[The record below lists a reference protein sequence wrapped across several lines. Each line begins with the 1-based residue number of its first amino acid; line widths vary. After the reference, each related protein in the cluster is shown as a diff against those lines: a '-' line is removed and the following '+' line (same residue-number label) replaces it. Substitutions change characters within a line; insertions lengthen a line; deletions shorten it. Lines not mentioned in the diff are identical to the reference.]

1 MSQHDDNLDMGFE
14 IPDDALEQLSDP
26 EITKKWPQALTDMLS
41 VIEDAHRQRGDDD
54 KTARTLAFIAVRAL
68 AHYHGGHIFYLPKG
82 EQIGR
87 ALRDREI
94 FECFNGT
101 NVHEL
106 ARQYNLNDV
115 RIYKILAEQRK
126 LARDRRQPD
135 LFGRADRG

>member
-1 MSQHDDNLDMGFE
+1 MNSKEENLDMGFD
-14 IPDDALEQLSDP
+14 IPDDALEQLQDP

-41 VIEDAHRQRGDDD
+41 VIEAAHRQRGDDD

-82 EQIGR
+82 EQIDR

-101 NVHEL
+101 NVSEL
-106 ARQYNLNDV
+106 ASKYNLNDV

-126 LARDRRQPD
+126 LARDRHQPD
-135 LFGRADRG
+135 LFRRAERG

>member
-1 MSQHDDNLDMGFE
+1 MSDKDDNLDMGFE
-14 IPDDALEQLSDP
+14 IPDDALDQIKDP

-41 VIEDAHRQRGDDD
+41 VIEAAYRQRGDDD

-82 EQIGR
+82 EQIDR

-101 NVHEL
+101 NVSEL
-106 ARQYNLNDV
+106 ASKYNLNDV

-126 LARDRRQPD
+126 LARDRHQPD
-135 LFGRADRG
+135 LFRRAERG

>member
-1 MSQHDDNLDMGFE
+1 MSSKEENLDMGFE
-14 IPDDALEQLSDP
+14 IPDDALEQLQDP

-41 VIEDAHRQRGDDD
+41 VIEAAHRHRGDDD
-54 KTARTLAFIAVRAL
+54 NTARTLAFIAVRAL

-82 EQIGR
+82 EQIDR

-101 NVHEL
+101 NVSEL
-106 ARQYNLNDV
+106 ASKYNLNDV

-126 LARDRRQPD
+126 LARDRHQPD
-135 LFGRADRG
+135 LFRRAERG